1 MITFC
6 VVNAKVFTTAGYSKA
21 VVVCLVDK
29 KSKGGMLMA
38 SIRKRGNS
46 YLITVSCGYDA
57 LGKQVR
63 QQMTWTPPEE
73 LNSREIKR
81 ELDKQAVLFEQ
92 EVRCGRVSTAIK
104 FRDFAEQWFEE
115 YAVVRLKRRTY
126 ERYKGMI
133 GRVYDAIGHLKVS
146 QMTTRHIQQFISS
159 LSKEG
164 ANKTTGGALSP
175 KTVKNYLS
183 MISTIMTYAQ
193 RNQIIMMNPCKNVV
207 IPRLERKEIECYTL
221 EQAQK
226 MLELFE
232 QEPQE
237 DLKFTVFFTLAMYSG
252 MRRGEL
258 LGLEWQDFDFDTG
271 RVEIV
276 RTSLFSKEIGNYTG
290 TPKIKFHSRVPDM
303 LSHLKIGLVMLLEFL
318 IDTEFIGSDD
328 QKRYLHNLDEIL
340 LQTTSVSAEQIIEEQ
355 PVTKFCDKLTSL
367 LDSGRCY
374 VETRGSDCSP
384 RQKNCIGLQDD
395 RYYYLFMDS
404 AHSEVRQLCSSQGEH
419 FSISKKELLKQ
430 MRKDGILVSRTSRNT
445 ISIRDSGGV
454 INVTMLDKQ
463 KIAQRLSRDFCP
475 PTPEVESLPEP
486 QAQEAT
492 QGNVAQV

>member
-1 MITFC
+1 
-6 VVNAKVFTTAGYSKA
+6 
-21 VVVCLVDK
+21 
-29 KSKGGMLMA
+29 MA

-104 FRDFAEQWFEE
+104 FRDFTEQWFEE

-146 QMTTRHIQQFISS
+146 QMTTRHIQQFITS

-164 ANKTTGGALSP
+164 ANKTTGGPLSP

-232 QEPQE
+232 QEPKE

-290 TPKIKFHSRVPDM
+290 TPKTESSRRV
-303 LSHLKIGLVMLLEFL
+303 L
-318 IDTEFIGSDD
+318 ILPMEVIESVKKLMQYQQNEAQRIGSKWEEHNRLFTQWNGKPMDGTAPY
-328 QKRYLHNLDEIL
+328 KYLQRFCTKYGFPFHNIHSFRHLNATL
-340 LQTTSVSAEQIIEEQ
+340 LIASGVDPRTVSACLGHSQTSTTLNIYTHVFQEQRMKAMGA
-355 PVTKFCDKLTSL
+355 VADM
-367 LDSGRCY
+367 
-374 VETRGSDCSP
+374 
-384 RQKNCIGLQDD
+384 IG
-395 RYYYLFMDS
+395 F
-404 AHSEVRQLCSSQGEH
+404 
-419 FSISKKELLKQ
+419 K
-430 MRKDGILVSRTSRNT
+430 RKAV
-445 ISIRDSGGV
+445 
-454 INVTMLDKQ
+454 
-463 KIAQRLSRDFCP
+463 
-475 PTPEVESLPEP
+475 
-486 QAQEAT
+486 
-492 QGNVAQV
+492 

>member
-1 MITFC
+1 
-6 VVNAKVFTTAGYSKA
+6 
-21 VVVCLVDK
+21 
-29 KSKGGMLMA
+29 
-38 SIRKRGNS
+38 
-46 YLITVSCGYDA
+46 
-57 LGKQVR
+57 
-63 QQMTWTPPEE
+63 MTWTPPEE

-146 QMTTRHIQQFISS
+146 QMTTRHIQQFITS

-290 TPKIKFHSRVPDM
+290 TPKTESSRRV
-303 LSHLKIGLVMLLEFL
+303 L
-318 IDTEFIGSDD
+318 ILPMEVIESVKKLMQYQQREAQRIGSKWEEHNRLFTQWNGKPMDGTAPYKYL
-328 QKRYLHNLDEIL
+328 KRFCTKYGFPFHNIHSFRHLNATLLIASGVDPEHLH
-340 LQTTSVSAEQIIEEQ
+340 
-355 PVTKFCDKLTSL
+355 PCF
-367 LDSGRCY
+367 SGTAHEGDGRSCRY
-374 VETRGSDCSP
+374 DRVQAKGS
-384 RQKNCIGLQDD
+384 IG
-395 RYYYLFMDS
+395 
-404 AHSEVRQLCSSQGEH
+404 
-419 FSISKKELLKQ
+419 
-430 MRKDGILVSRTSRNT
+430 
-445 ISIRDSGGV
+445 
-454 INVTMLDKQ
+454 
-463 KIAQRLSRDFCP
+463 
-475 PTPEVESLPEP
+475 
-486 QAQEAT
+486 
-492 QGNVAQV
+492 